1 MKMLRW
7 MCGHNSKDRVRN
19 EIIQEKVRVASV
31 EDKMR
36 EVILRWFG
44 HVMRRGTD
52 APVRRCETV
61 AMDGFTWDRGRP
73 KKYWR
78 EVIRHNMEQLQLT
91 EDMTL
96 DRKMWRMRIR
106 TIGIGLKLVQSG
118 RIRAGVAVPIASELR
133 RAPKMTKNKETQTK
147 VTFPART
154 RRKRP
159 QLRYVVGGVKICSYS
174 ELQQITDFRDES
186 LIKKTLSGRLF
197 HGTIGQ
203 GSEQR
208 SVIVKTWDFHLPFKI
223 GQYQL
228 TYDFCD
234 QIEFFTNK
242 NANTHP
248 KLAKLRTF
256 CCDTRLA
263 AVYDEKFDENITRLL
278 SDVILEDDFGWDDR
292 MKVAIQLAQLLV
304 WLHEKGIIIGTV
316 TASCIMIEDKEMN
329 IKVFDFGSVSDHMHK
344 GVKVPGK
351 CHSGWEAPDQGM
363 FAQASSFLM
372 FSFNMTAKSD
382 VFVFGLLLVELITKK
397 EVDELFL
404 FPIQHNKKNI
414 VDESFKEVDPETA
427 SRITSMTYRC
437 TEMKADD
444 RPTMKDVLNV
454 LETAAAKMGAKGEKR
469 KRDATNEAIE
479 AAKYNK

>member
-1 MKMLRW
+1 M
-7 MCGHNSKDRVRN
+7 N
-19 EIIQEKVRVASV
+19 IITHFISHGE
-31 EDKMR
+31 MNG
-36 EVILRWFG
+36 ILM
-44 HVMRRGTD
+44 MRRKIYEWGLEPYCNQIFNKDESPDWRPRNYYGDFLDETLQRFLRDVEEYKSLDFSIGTD
-52 APVRRCETV
+52 
-61 AMDGFTWDRGRP
+61 
-73 KKYWR
+73 
-78 EVIRHNMEQLQLT
+78 
-91 EDMTL
+91 
-96 DRKMWRMRIR
+96 
-106 TIGIGLKLVQSG
+106 
-118 RIRAGVAVPIASELR
+118 
-133 RAPKMTKNKETQTK
+133 
-147 VTFPART
+147 
-154 RRKRP
+154 
-159 QLRYVVGGVKICSYS
+159 VVGGVKICSYS

-203 GSEQR
+203 GFEQR

-248 KLAKLRTF
+248 KLAKLCTF

-292 MKVAIQLAQLLV
+292 MKVAIQLPQLLV

-351 CHSGWEAPDQGM
+351 CHSGWEAPDQG
-363 FAQASSFLM
+363 
-372 FSFNMTAKSD
+372 NMTAKSD

-397 EVDELFL
+397 EVDDLFL
-404 FPIQHNKKNI
+404 FPIQRDKKNI

-469 KRDATNEAIE
+469 KRDTTNEAIE

>member
-1 MKMLRW
+1 MQFRLL
-7 MCGHNSKDRVRN
+7 N
-19 EIIQEKVRVASV
+19 
-31 EDKMR
+31 
-36 EVILRWFG
+36 
-44 HVMRRGTD
+44 
-52 APVRRCETV
+52 
-61 AMDGFTWDRGRP
+61 WDRRSWWG
-73 KKYWR
+73 
-78 EVIRHNMEQLQLT
+78 
-91 EDMTL
+91 ED
-96 DRKMWRMRIR
+96 
-106 TIGIGLKLVQSG
+106 
-118 RIRAGVAVPIASELR
+118 
-133 RAPKMTKNKETQTK
+133 
-147 VTFPART
+147 
-154 RRKRP
+154 
-159 QLRYVVGGVKICSYS
+159 
-174 ELQQITDFRDES
+174 LQQITDFRDES

-203 GSEQR
+203 GFEQR

-248 KLAKLRTF
+248 KLAKLCTF

-292 MKVAIQLAQLLV
+292 MKVAIQLAQLLI
-304 WLHEKGIIIGTV
+304 WLHEK
-316 TASCIMIEDKEMN
+316 A
-329 IKVFDFGSVSDHMHK
+329 FDFGSVSDHMHK

-372 FSFNMTAKSD
+372 FSCNMTAKSD
-382 VFVFGLLLVELITKK
+382 VSVFGLLLVELITKK
-397 EVDELFL
+397 EVDDLFF
-404 FPIQHNKKNI
+404 FPIQRDKKNI